1 MGKPMGS
8 QRGSHSMSIINR
20 GPNRWELRVY
30 IGKDEKGH
38 SMRRCK
44 RVKAKSRRAAEKALR
59 KFTAE
64 VSMEKN
70 CKQST
75 PMTFEYFAK
84 VWDENHNQNL
94 AMMTAV
100 HQRQLLKGRI
110 MDYFKGKCI
119 QEITADDIR
128 YFLDELRHEKLENGQ
143 LLSATMVYKNFKL
156 LRHILGKAV
165 EWHVISQNPCDELCP
180 QEVPKPEYHHYPI
193 LQRWELQRLLKA
205 VDATPDS
212 YTGIKHKLMF
222 YITLLTGVRKG
233 ELCALT
239 WDCVDW
245 EHATIS
251 VDKSEKYVSA
261 KVTEVSKPKTKSS
274 IRHVYVDNKILKLM
288 HEYREL
294 QRLMLS
300 RKSYTNPGHFIFLA
314 TRLRHG
320 EVVPMSPNAFNSWLT
335 KLCRVNELPHITVHS
350 LRHMAATYSL
360 NNGASLTTVQ
370 AMLGHTNI
378 RTTSIYLHPLEVD
391 RKQAAEKLS
400 QNIADM
406 IAE

>member
-1 MGKPMGS
+1 
-8 QRGSHSMSIINR
+8 MSIINR

-38 SMRRCK
+38 SLRRCK
-44 RVKAKSRRAAEKALR
+44 RVKAKSRRAAEKELR
-59 KFTAE
+59 KFQAE
-64 VSMEKN
+64 LSLEKSH
-70 CKQST
+70 KQAA
-75 PMTFEYFAK
+75 PITFEDFAK
-84 VWDENHNQNL
+84 VWDENHNRNL

-100 HQRQLLKGRI
+100 HQRQLVNGRI
-110 MDYFKGKCI
+110 MDYFKRKYMH
-119 QEITADDIR
+119 EITADDIR
-128 YFLDELRHEKLENGQ
+128 YFVDELRREKLDDGK
-143 LLSATMVYKNFKL
+143 LLSETMVYKNFKL
-156 LRHILGKAV
+156 LRHILCKAV
-165 EWHVISQNPCDELCP
+165 EWNVISQNPCDQLRPKEI
-180 QEVPKPEYHHYPI
+180 PKPDYHHYSI

>member
-1 MGKPMGS
+1 
-8 QRGSHSMSIINR
+8 MSIIDR

-288 HEYREL
+288 HDYREL

>member
-1 MGKPMGS
+1 MGRPMGS
-8 QRGSHSMSIINR
+8 QRGMKSMSIINR

-38 SMRRCK
+38 SLRRCK
-44 RVKAKSRRAAEKALR
+44 RVKAKSRRAAERALR
-59 KFTAE
+59 KFQAE

-70 CKQST
+70 GIPVAT
-75 PMTFEYFAK
+75 ITFEDFAK
-84 VWDENHNQNL
+84 VWDENHNRNL

-100 HQRQLLKGRI
+100 HQRQLVNGRI
-110 MDYFKGKCI
+110 MDYFKRKYMH
-119 QEITADDIR
+119 EIKADDIR
-128 YFLDELRHEKLENGQ
+128 YFVDELRREKLDDGK
-143 LLSATMVYKNFKL
+143 LLSETMVYKNFKL
-156 LRHILGKAV
+156 LRHILCKAV
-165 EWHVISQNPCDELCP
+165 EWNVISRNPCDQLRPKEI
-180 QEVPKPEYHHYPI
+180 PKPDYHHYPI

-274 IRHVYVDNKILKLM
+274 IRHVYVDSRILKMM
-288 HEYREL
+288 HQYREL

-300 RKSYTNPGHFIFLA
+300 RKGYTNPGHFIFLA
-314 TRLRHG
+314 TRLRYG

-406 IAE
+406 IAD

>member
-1 MGKPMGS
+1 
-8 QRGSHSMSIINR
+8 MSIINR

-30 IGKDEKGH
+30 IGKDEKGR
-38 SMRRCK
+38 SLRRCK
-44 RVKAKSRRAAEKALR
+44 RVKAKSRRAAEKELR
-59 KFTAE
+59 KFQAE
-64 VSMEKN
+64 LSLEKSH
-70 CKQST
+70 KQSA
-75 PMTFEYFAK
+75 PITFEDFAK
-84 VWDENHNQNL
+84 MWDENHNRNL

-100 HQRQLLKGRI
+100 HQRQLVNGRI
-110 MDYFKGKCI
+110 MDYFKRKYMH
-119 QEITADDIR
+119 EITADDIR
-128 YFLDELRHEKLENGQ
+128 YFVDELRREKLDDGK
-143 LLSATMVYKNFKL
+143 LLSETMVYKNFKL
-156 LRHILGKAV
+156 LRHILCKAV
-165 EWHVISQNPCDELCP
+165 EWNVISRNPCDQLRPKEI
-180 QEVPKPEYHHYPI
+180 PKPDYHHYPI

-222 YITLLTGVRKG
+222 YITLITGVRKG

-300 RKSYTNPGHFIFLA
+300 RKNYTNPGHFIFLA

>member
-1 MGKPMGS
+1 
-8 QRGSHSMSIINR
+8 MSIINR
-20 GPNRWELRVY
+20 GQNRWELRVY

-38 SMRRCK
+38 SLRRCK

-212 YTGIKHKLMF
+212 YTGLKHKLMF
-222 YITLLTGVRKG
+222 YITLITGVRKG

-239 WDCVDW
+239 WDSIDW

-251 VDKSEKYVSA
+251 IDKSEKYVSA
-261 KVTEVSKPKTKSS
+261 KVTEISKPKTESS
-274 IRHVYVDNKILKLM
+274 IRHVYVDSRILKMM
-288 HEYREL
+288 HQYREL

-300 RKSYTNPGHFIFLA
+300 RKGYTNPGHFIFLA

-400 QNIADM
+400 QNIVDM